1 MAEDYAY
8 INPETG
14 QLYAVH
20 GYPGYQYHIY
30 QDGHVVRVNGPT
42 TNETIAQ
49 YEAAHMPTATPVP
62 VPVAAAP
69 APAPAPAAP
78 PPPANTGGTAA
89 PTPPSNTP
97 DMKNY
102 TPKWNPGAAATS
114 SYVNPA
120 DHNDVFEIQN
130 ASYTP
135 GHEGEWHVYKDR
147 PPVWV
152 AGNPSNMHYETLAQS
167 QASQSGGAPTVV
179 SVTPQPTTGGTAAP
193 APSNGTG
200 GTAAPT
206 TPPSN
211 GTGGTAAPTGSP
223 NSDNGIN
230 ISHGNGGTAAPNT
243 PLASNSIGQSNGTG
257 GTAAPAISATSITD
271 SQPVTDT
278 SGVTGGTAAPASSTY
293 TVAHGDTLSGIAAT
307 NNVPLS
313 ELEKMNP
320 QISDPNFILPGQ
332 QINLGS
338 ANSSAVP
345 ASSSG
350 GSTYTVVH
358 GDTLSGI
365 AATNNVPLSELEKM
379 NPQISDPN
387 FILPG
392 QQINL
397 GSANSSAV
405 PASSSGGSTPSVTQS
420 SIVFPSASS
429 YQSSSAT
436 NDPNVQTSV
445 VGANS
450 GWSASGTSGIPE
462 DPVKNILE
470 SAGKAATEPKKT

>member
-211 GTGGTAAPTGSP
+211 GTGGTAAPSNHNLPNQVSTGGVP
-223 NSDNGIN
+223 GVKP
-230 ISHGNGGTAAPNT
+230 APGF
-243 PLASNSIGQSNGTG
+243 SNSSFAQEGQS
-257 GTAAPAISATSITD
+257 
-271 SQPVTDT
+271 
-278 SGVTGGTAAPASSTY
+278 Y
-293 TVAHGDTLSGIAAT
+293 TVSHGDTLSGIASSHG
-307 NNVPLS
+307 VSLS
-313 ELEKMNP
+313 ELEKANP
-320 QISDPNFILPGQ
+320 QIKNYSLIFPNEK
-332 QINLGS
+332 INIPTGG
-338 ANSSAVP
+338 NSTG
-345 ASSSG
+345 SSG
-350 GSTYTVVH
+350 GTSVAT
-358 GDTLSGI
+358 SGGG
-365 AATNNVPLSELEKM
+365 AP
-379 NPQISDPN
+379 
-387 FILPG
+387 
-392 QQINL
+392 
-397 GSANSSAV
+397 SAG
-405 PASSSGGSTPSVTQS
+405 SSGGAASGSHTEP
-420 SIVFPSASS
+420 PSASPHIPNTPTGHMRVPESS
-429 YQSSSAT
+429 YSGPIIPPTGAAVNPSPHAPSAQSEANNILAHGSHGQYGTAIGLSGTAVEGFPKTSSY
-436 NDPNVQTSV
+436 N
-445 VGANS
+445 
-450 GWSASGTSGIPE
+450 ASGVDTAKLAAEVKSELAGWGSE
-462 DPVKNILE
+462 VSVSADPAKGVMTAVAKPDTDPLKINDKGP
-470 SAGKAATEPKKT
+470 SHPA